1 MALELEIEVGE
12 VAQRLRELGI
22 ARSEPPLR
30 KDHRLGETAHARQ
43 VAHAAPQ
50 GRQIAGIL
58 LGLGRHGQQGQQR
71 QECRASGGRNRRS
84 SRRLSHILRLRKLR
98 ARGEA
103 PLYLGKWAFWSAT
116 GCGRTAAPSRPE
128 ARSPLDGKP
137 RMSLELQSHLPYPE
151 QLPGREP
158 ASARKGFE
166 DDDAFVLWCRCFE
179 GSA

>member
-1 MALELEIEVGE
+1 M
-12 VAQRLRELGI
+12 RLSAPRPD
-22 ARSEPPLR
+22 ARRCEAGTQTAPPLPL
-30 KDHRLGETAHARQ
+30 KGER
-43 VAHAAPQ
+43 V
-50 GRQIAGIL
+50 GV
-58 LGLGRHGQQGQQR
+58 
-71 QECRASGGRNRRS
+71 GGRF
-84 SRRLSHILRLRKLR
+84 HKQMT
-98 ARGEA
+98 RGEA

-166 DDDAFVLWCRCFE
+166 DDDAFVLWC
-179 GSA
+179 